1 MPFYIC
7 CTQENND
14 CPKKEECRRYLNA
27 NEGTSW
33 ALFKYMCTEEND
45 YHLFME
51 KEEIT
56 EVVPI
61 NKEQNASK
69 DTKNEEL
76 ENIDE

>member
-51 KEEIT
+51 KEEDNNI
-56 EVVPI
+56 
-61 NKEQNASK
+61 
-69 DTKNEEL
+69 KNEEQ
-76 ENIDE
+76 ETVNEEQKKD